1 MPNAPCKE
9 KYEATFNHVNLG
21 IVVNKY
27 MYDFCLHDMRSLVSS
42 HVRNWIK
49 KKYKIRLKTAVC
61 VSENWMFFRRIVSVI
76 ISTIFASVI
85 ELVRLLYSCWKMCY
99 VALEQHTQKEIW
111 ERDEPFSTFFALT
124 KLHGR
129 TLIEMYGKQWGDD
142 MYLCIFG
149 FKRFLKWLWTLS
161 ISLLSSLPFIIL
173 ESAYCESWISS
184 WRILCGH
191 HR

>member
-49 KKYKIRLKTAVC
+49 KKYKIRPKTAVC
-61 VSENWMFFRRIVSVI
+61 VPENWMFFRRIVSVI

-129 TLIEMYGKQWGDD
+129 TLIEMCGSNEETTCICVFLDLNGFWNGSEHCP
-142 MYLCIFG
+142 YL
-149 FKRFLKWLWTLS
+149 LS
-161 ISLLSSLPFIIL
+161 PLFLLSS
-173 ESAYCESWISS
+173 
-184 WRILCGH
+184 
-191 HR
+191 